1 VSPLGEETAWR
12 LLRALPAGGTEGDG
26 SLRVR
31 VPPVES
37 TGDEAWLEV
46 RGSGRWKASSAPTED
61 ARDLLDLFLP
71 LLLGSEVVVAQLAQS
86 LDGRIATES
95 GHSHYVTG
103 PEDIQRLHRL
113 RALMDAVLVGA
124 GTVLSDDPRLTVR
137 EVSGDDPVRVVLDP
151 EGRIDPAHRV
161 FTDGG
166 GRTVVIKRE
175 GGKASGSFPSHG
187 NNVETLALPHAPS
200 HGFDPRVVVRA
211 LREQGMRRILVEGG
225 GVTVSRFL
233 DAGALDRLH
242 ITVAPM
248 IIGSGIPALTLP
260 PVETL
265 DDALRP
271 TCRHFHL
278 GSDILFDLDLRR
290 DGIHGEALPGQE
302 EPNEDGGSGK
312 GGGQDQ

>member
-1 VSPLGEETAWR
+1 MSPLGEETAWR

-26 SLRVR
+26 ILRVR

-37 TGDEAWLEV
+37 TEEEAWLEV
-46 RGSGRWKASSAPTED
+46 RGSGRWEASSPPTED
-61 ARDLLDLFLP
+61 ARDLLELFVP

-103 PEDIQRLHRL
+103 PEDIRRLHRL
-113 RALMDAVLVGA
+113 RALMDAVIVGA

-137 EVSGDDPVRVVLDP
+137 EVSGEDPVRVVLDP
-151 EGRIDPAHRV
+151 EGRVGPARRV
-161 FTDGG
+161 FSDGG
-166 GRTVVIKRE
+166 GRTVVIRRE
-175 GGKASGSFPSHG
+175 GGGASGSLPSRSLSSYG
-187 NNVETLALPHAPS
+187 NNVEILSLPHAPS
-200 HGFDPRVVVRA
+200 HGFDPRAVVRA

-242 ITVAPM
+242 VTVAPM
-248 IIGSGIPALTLP
+248 IIGSGIPAITLP

-278 GSDILFDLDLRR
+278 GSDILFDLDLE
-290 DGIHGEALPGQE
+290 GC
-302 EPNEDGGSGK
+302 
-312 GGGQDQ
+312 